1 LPGLGPLRCV
11 AFQEIDTAAGQ
22 PLGQR
27 HAEMASTA
35 VGATLKEFENDRT
48 VGHVANM
55 PYRAVVECGD
65 FHHGTFREKKK
76 AGATPEGTAPAVRNP
91 KGRSDYDA
99 RRPEIS

>member
-1 LPGLGPLRCV
+1 
-11 AFQEIDTAAGQ
+11 
-22 PLGQR
+22 
-27 HAEMASTA
+27 
-35 VGATLKEFENDRT
+35 
-48 VGHVANM
+48 M